1 MTGKPVFYSIGAAA
15 TKLGVHRVLLNQRV
29 SDGQQAPDAL
39 LAATSKNRPDQPV
52 WTAET
57 LEHWG
62 EVDPGEPTVYYTT
75 NAAIKYLGIPAPTF
89 NMHRRT
95 KQDIPADAHVLR
107 SATGEPQPVWTAASL
122 DQWHK
127 EVRAMVSEPRK
138 PRGLSVYAPADAAAL
153 MNITRSAFERML
165 REHPMLADLV
175 TLDSEPE
182 LAWTGKHLD
191 AWTNDAEVSIKRR
204 KPKAMTYY
212 SEDEAP
218 KLLGVTR
225 AEFAKLMRSH
235 PLPPEALVVSPAAHA
250 WTKDT
255 LEEWHAAATG
265 QEGAK

>member
-1 MTGKPVFYSIGAAA
+1 MTEKPVFYSIGAAA

-57 LEHWG
+57 LDHWG
-62 EVDPGEPTVYYTT
+62 KAEPGEPTVYYTT

-95 KQDIPADAHVLR
+95 KQDIPADAYVMR

-138 PRGLSVYAPADAAAL
+138 PHALSVYAPTDAAAL
-153 MNITRSAFERML
+153 MNITRSAFEKML
-165 REHPMLADLV
+165 REHPMPADLV
-175 TLDSEPE
+175 TLDGEPE
-182 LAWTGKHLD
+182 LAWTGRHLD
-191 AWTNDAEVSIKRR
+191 AWADAAEVQIKRR
-204 KPKAMTYY
+204 KPKAMAYY

-218 KLLGVTR
+218 KLLGITR

-250 WTKDT
+250 WTKDA